1 MTCVRSSRFV
11 AVLLVAGIVVSGG
24 CASSSPT
31 APTSPTTTAT
41 TTTTVTTSPT
51 SSFCQALTDA
61 SGSDLT
67 LTSKAA
73 WDQRLAVTATL
84 VALAPPAQQANAQV
98 YLQLVADRVKL
109 ASQYNYVS
117 VQQLPADVRA
127 KFIADH
133 QSQQAQSNIFINYA
147 TTTCSRGA

>member
-1 MTCVRSSRFV
+1 MMSMRSGGFV
-11 AVLLVAGIVVSGG
+11 AVLLAAGMIVSGG

-31 APTSPTTTAT
+31 GPTSTTTTTAT
-41 TTTTVTTSPT
+41 TGST
-51 SSFCQALTDA
+51 SSFCQTLKEA

-73 WDQRLAVTATL
+73 WDQRLTLTAAL
-84 VALAPPAQQANAQV
+84 VALAPPDQQANAQV
-98 YLQLVADRVKL
+98 YLRLVADRVQL

-117 VQQLPADVRA
+117 VQQLPEVVRN

-133 QSQQAQSNIFINYA
+133 QSQQPQSNIFIDYA
-147 TTTCSRGA
+147 TTTCA

>member
-1 MTCVRSSRFV
+1 MTSMRSSGFV
-11 AVLLVAGIVVSGG
+11 AVLLVAGMMVSGG

-31 APTSPTTTAT
+31 GPTTTTAT
-41 TTTTVTTSPT
+41 A
-51 SSFCQALTDA
+51 SSFCQALKEA

-73 WDQRLAVTATL
+73 WDQRLALTAAL

-98 YLQLVADRVKL
+98 YLQLVADRVQL

-117 VQQLPADVRA
+117 VQQLPEDVRN

-133 QSQQAQSNIFINYA
+133 QSQQAQSNIFIDYA
-147 TTTCSRGA
+147 TTTCNMG

>member
-1 MTCVRSSRFV
+1 MTCIRSGAFV
-11 AVLLVAGIVVSGG
+11 AVLLVAGMVVSGG

-31 APTSPTTTAT
+31 NPTTTTAT
-41 TTTTVTTSPT
+41 TATTGPA
-51 SSFCQALTDA
+51 SSFCQALKEA

-67 LTSKAA
+67 LASKAA
-73 WDQRLAVTATL
+73 WDQRLALTATL

-98 YLQLVADRVKL
+98 YLQLVADRVQL

-117 VQQLPADVRA
+117 VQQLPADVRD

-133 QSQQAQSNIFINYA
+133 QSQQAQANIFIDYA
-147 TTTCSRGA
+147 TTTCG

>member
-1 MTCVRSSRFV
+1 MTYMHSGGFV
-11 AVLLVAGIVVSGG
+11 AVLLVAGMMVSGG

-31 APTSPTTTAT
+31 GPTTTTAT
-41 TTTTVTTSPT
+41 TEPA
-51 SSFCQALTDA
+51 SSFCQALKQA
-61 SGSDLT
+61 SGADLN

-73 WDQRLAVTATL
+73 WDLRLALTAAL

-117 VQQLPADVRA
+117 VQQLPEDVRNR
-127 KFIADH
+127 FIADH
-133 QSQQAQSNIFINYA
+133 QSQQAQSNIFIDYA
-147 TTTCSRGA
+147 TTTCNMG

>member
-1 MTCVRSSRFV
+1 MTYMRSGGFV
-11 AVLLVAGIVVSGG
+11 AVLLVAGMMVSGG

-31 APTSPTTTAT
+31 GPTTTTAT
-41 TTTTVTTSPT
+41 TDPA
-51 SSFCQALTDA
+51 SSFCQALKQA
-61 SGSDLT
+61 SGADLA

-73 WDQRLAVTATL
+73 WDLRLALTAAL

-117 VQQLPADVRA
+117 VQQLPEDVRN

-133 QSQQAQSNIFINYA
+133 QSQQAQSNIFIDYA
-147 TTTCSRGA
+147 TTTCNML